1 MKTFKELRK
10 ELSEAKKSKVRTKT
24 SAGVRPDINL
34 GPDISGQP
42 TQNLPAVRPQGTT
55 NLPAVRPQGT
65 ANLPAVRPQTNVE
78 PSSLGKLG
86 RVLGRIGSGVGLA
99 LEPSELGAPETE
111 ADYEKEMKKH
121 KEKNPTASMGPKQRA
136 RYLEKNKP
144 VDGEYI
150 PKAQTGTE
158 VVTKQRSGETI
169 DVKPETKPKTKIE
182 TKPKTQTQTQ
192 TQTKPKTQ
200 TQTQTKPKTQTQTK
214 IEKKPSPFTA
224 PPSPPGGGGGDGGKP
239 GGPVGGSPAKPPSK
253 SALAAVPDPNLGGG
267 FVTAG
272 ISKGPSG
279 ELRRV
284 NVSRGKVDQPALPHK
299 KTGLDIPLQK
309 AKNVEYAKPQD
320 WKQASPE
327 QVIKKK
333 LPPQGS
339 SERDVVLKSMGYK
352 KF

>member
-10 ELSEAKKSKVRTKT
+10 ELTETKKQKVWVKT
-24 SAGVRPDINL
+24 STGVKPDINL
-34 GPDISGQP
+34 GPDISGKP
-42 TQNLPAVRPQGTT
+42 TANLPAVRPQGTT
-55 NLPAVRPQGT
+55 NLPAVRPQT
-65 ANLPAVRPQTNVE
+65 TVE

-86 RVLGRIGSGVGLA
+86 RALGKVGNVAGLVLT
-99 LEPSELGAPETE
+99 PSELGTPEMDT
-111 ADYEKEMKKH
+111 DYEKEMQKH
-121 KEKNPTASMGPKQRA
+121 KERYPTSSMGPKQRA

-150 PKAQTGTE
+150 PKTQTGTE
-158 VVTKQRSGETI
+158 VVTKQKSGEII
-169 DVKPETKPKTKIE
+169 DVKPETKITPTIPV
-182 TKPKTQTQTQ
+182 TKPKTKTEI
-192 TQTKPKTQ
+192 KPEVKTQ
-200 TQTQTKPKTQTQTK
+200 TQTQTKPKTQ
-214 IEKKPSPFTA
+214 IAS
-224 PPSPPGGGGGDGGKP
+224 PPSPPGGVDGGKP
-239 GGPVGGSPAKPPSK
+239 GGPVGGSPAKPPFK
-253 SALAAVPDPNLGGG
+253 SNLAAVPDPNLGGG

-339 SERDVVLKSMGYK
+339 SERDAVLKSMGYK